1 MRAIRAWA
9 GGMMMYKKNDMR
21 EKERE
26 RERERGPFFTDPINQ
41 SSKQA
46 GLQVLSRVC
55 DSLPQKFI
63 LPSFLK
69 NLELHISYFE
79 ILEMGSLLPGSW
91 W

>member
-1 MRAIRAWA
+1 MQAIRGWA

-21 EKERE
+21 EK
-26 RERERGPFFTDPINQ
+26 ERERGPFFTDPINQ

-55 DSLPQKFI
+55 DFLPQKII

>member
-26 RERERGPFFTDPINQ
+26 REDLSSPTQSINQ
-41 SSKQA
+41 ASKLA
-46 GLQVLSRVC
+46 C
-55 DSLPQKFI
+55 KFSVR
-63 LPSFLK
+63 LRE

>member
-26 RERERGPFFTDPINQ
+26 REGLSSPTQSINQ
-41 SSKQA
+41 ASKLA
-46 GLQVLSRVC
+46 C
-55 DSLPQKFI
+55 KFSVR
-63 LPSFLK
+63 LRK